1 MKSMPSWFT
10 TAVVIVALVGLTA
23 CKSRKRCCPPQSA
36 CGPAPCAPPTVMQP
50 QPSIAQPTPSY
61 PPPAPSYPV
70 DTTAPAP
77 TASPDLAA
85 ANDKADLERARN
97 QDLEAQLRLEQG
109 RLADAEAKLRDMEVK
124 IAEMETPPAGS
135 AEPDLSAGAPIGAAD
150 RLMDDL
156 RARSTADVL
165 RDGDMVIVRVTN
177 GFRAGQDL
185 LKQDVQLI
193 QTLNATA
200 DALGRYPGATVAVV
214 GHSDTDPI
222 RKSKWSSNDE
232 LSMARAQRVAQV
244 LADNGVDR
252 NRISIDGRGAREPL
266 VVPETSASDK
276 AANRR
281 VEIMIR
287 P

>member
-1 MKSMPSWFT
+1 MKRNPAWFT
-10 TAVVIVALVGLTA
+10 IALLLVAMFALGA
-23 CKSRKRCCPPQSA
+23 CKSRKRCCGPVQTA
-36 CGPAPCAPPTVMQP
+36 PAPTL
-50 QPSIAQPTPSY
+50 AQPTY
-61 PPPAPSYPV
+61 PPTAPSYPV
-70 DTTAPAP
+70 SPPVEPAP
-77 TASPDLAA
+77 PVTADLDAA
-85 ANDKADLERARN
+85 RDKAELERARN
-97 QDLEAQLRLEQG
+97 EDLERQLRLEQE
-109 RLADAEAKLRDMEVK
+109 RLASAENRLRDMETK
-124 IAEMETPPAGS
+124 IADLEAPPTGEVVTP
-135 AEPDLSAGAPIGAAD
+135 DVNAPIGVTD
-150 RLMDDL
+150 QLLDDL
-156 RARSTADVL
+156 RARSAADVL
-165 RDGDMVIVRVTN
+165 RDGNMVVVRVTN

-200 DALGRYPGATVAVV
+200 DALSRYPGATVAVV

-222 RKSKWSSNDE
+222 KKSKWASNDE

-266 VVPETSASDK
+266 IAPERSSADK
-276 AANRR
+276 ARNRR

>member
-1 MKSMPSWFT
+1 MKTAPSERVPSWFT
-10 TAVVIVALVGLTA
+10 TALVLVALFGLTAA
-23 CKSRKRCCPPQSA
+23 CKSRRRCCPTPTA
-36 CGPAPCAPPTVMQP
+36 CAPAPTVM
-50 QPSIAQPTPSY
+50 QPSIAQPGY
-61 PPPAPSYPV
+61 PPAAPSYPV
-70 DTTAPAP
+70 APVEAAP
-77 TASPDLAA
+77 VQADLDAA
-85 ANDKADLERARN
+85 QDKAELERARN
-97 QDLEAQLRLEQG
+97 ADLERQLRLEQDRLASAEG
-109 RLADAEAKLRDMEVK
+109 RLRNMEAK
-124 IAEMETPPAGS
+124 IADLAAPPAGPVDV
-135 AEPDLSAGAPIGAAD
+135 PDMATPPVVGATD
-150 RLMDDL
+150 QLVDDL
-156 RARSTADVL
+156 RARSSADVL

-200 DALGRYPGATVAVV
+200 DALGRHPGATVSVV

-222 RKSKWSSNDE
+222 KKSKWESNDA

-266 VVPETSASDK
+266 VRPERSSADK
-276 AANRR
+276 ARNRR